1 MVLYKYYACSEME
14 DVFMAKDLS
23 YYMNLPYNM
32 IMERAEDGGWMG
44 YLLELKGCTAEADS
58 REELLRELDHAKLNW
73 IEDALDE
80 ERYIPE
86 PLKSEGYS
94 GKFNL
99 RIPKSLHQKLAIAAR
114 QEGVSLNQMALYL
127 ISNGLSGK

>member
-1 MVLYKYYACSEME
+1 
-14 DVFMAKDLS
+14 MAKKDENVNKDLS

-32 IMERAEDGGWMG
+32 VMERTEDGDWFG
-44 YLLELKGCTAEADS
+44 YLPELKGCLAESDT
-58 REELLRELDHAKLNW
+58 REGLLHELDHAKLNW
-73 IEDALDE
+73 IEDAMDAGA
-80 ERYIPE
+80 YIPE

-99 RIPKSLHQKLAIAAR
+99 RIPKSLHQKLAIAAK

-127 ISNGLSGK
+127 ISSGLTR

>member
-1 MVLYKYYACSEME
+1 
-14 DVFMAKDLS
+14 MAKDLS